1 MINRTSLRIKILGV
15 IYSITPDKS
24 AHINAC
30 EYSAYVLILHI
41 NVFDIIPGCTNEDIG
56 LNSLLKL
63 VDFFLVTKFVS
74 LAIYNLC

>member
-1 MINRTSLRIKILGV
+1 MLTLMLVNIV
-15 IYSITPDKS
+15 Q
-24 AHINAC
+24 
-30 EYSAYVLILHI
+30 I

-63 VDFFLVTKFVS
+63 VEFFLVTIFVS